1 MLTNISINSILNL
14 TSILF
19 FIGLLGVVLNRKN
32 ILTILM
38 SIEILLLAVNLNFA
52 ALSIYLDDIV
62 GHIFVIFILTIAAAE
77 SAIGLAIITRFYNLK
92 NSIEILLLAVNLN
105 FAALSIYLDDIVG
118 HIFVIFILT
127 IAAAESAIGLAI
139 ITRFYNLKN
148 SIELEPVKKKLT
160 NKL

>member
-1 MLTNISINSILNL
+1 MVEHWTFNPPVLGSIPSAPRFCKSIMLTTISINSILNL

-52 ALSIYLDDIV
+52 ALSVYLDDIV

-92 NSIEILLLAVNLN
+92 S
-105 FAALSIYLDDIVG
+105 
-118 HIFVIFILT
+118 
-127 IAAAESAIGLAI
+127 
-139 ITRFYNLKN
+139 

>member
-1 MLTNISINSILNL
+1 MLTSISINSILNL

-52 ALSIYLDDIV
+52 ALSIYLDDII

-77 SAIGLAIITRFYNLK
+77 SAIVLALITCLYQLK
-92 NSIEILLLAVNLN
+92 NSIEIKP
-105 FAALSIYLDDIVG
+105 I
-118 HIFVIFILT
+118 
-127 IAAAESAIGLAI
+127 
-139 ITRFYNLKN
+139 
-148 SIELEPVKKKLT
+148 KKKI
-160 NKL
+160 NKI

>member
-1 MLTNISINSILNL
+1 MLINVNINYILNL

-19 FIGLLGVVLNRKN
+19 FIGLIGVVLNRKN

-52 ALSIYLDDIV
+52 VLSVYLDDIV

-77 SAIGLAIITRFYNLK
+77 SAIGLALITRFYKLK
-92 NSIEILLLAVNLN
+92 N
-105 FAALSIYLDDIVG
+105 
-118 HIFVIFILT
+118 T
-127 IAAAESAIGLAI
+127 
-139 ITRFYNLKN
+139 
-148 SIELEPVKKKLT
+148 IELEPVKKKLT